1 MLAENEFKKLK
12 RIDLSYFRD
21 KSHFEEDGTQH
32 YLVFQPMKKYF
43 KVIVGDGNGSHIYY
57 CKSKRLSHKRIN
69 SIKTS
74 DYGITPYLSY

>member
-1 MLAENEFKKLK
+1 MFAENEFRKLK

-57 CKSKRLSHKRIN
+57 WKSKRLSHKRTN
-69 SIKTS
+69 PIKTS